1 MIKLITFDFWN
12 TLFVDRGEELRNEMR
27 KDFALS
33 RLEKYKPDLTRDE
46 VSSAFEVA
54 RLNFEL
60 QWRTFTSS
68 TMKDYVQ
75 VVCKELSISISS
87 NDQEEIVEFFETVL
101 LQHQPLLIPNA
112 GEAVR
117 NAKTR
122 LRVGLISDTGYSPGT
137 TLRKILGAHGI
148 ESYFDSFSFS
158 NETGY
163 LKPRLES
170 FLRIL
175 HDLKIRPEE
184 SVHIGDLEHTDIA
197 GAKRLGMK
205 AIKFIGVNKSA
216 TSESMA
222 DAVIENMAD
231 LPATLERL
239 GYNGGK

>member
-1 MIKLITFDFWN
+1 MIRLITFDFWN
-12 TLFVDRGEELRNEMR
+12 TLFVDRGEEIRNEMR
-27 KDFALS
+27 KDFALK
-33 RLEKYKPDLTRDE
+33 RLQEYKPGLTREDLH
-46 VSSAFEVA
+46 SAFEVA

-60 QWRTFTSS
+60 QWQRYTSS
-68 TMKDYVQ
+68 NMKDYVR
-75 VVCKELSISISS
+75 VVCNELGIEISVTH
-87 NDQEEIVEFFETVL
+87 DEGIVEFFETVL

-112 GEAVR
+112 GDAVR
-117 NAKTR
+117 NAKAR
-122 LRVGLISDTGYSPGT
+122 LKVGLISDTGYSPGT

-148 ESYFDSFSFS
+148 ESCFDSFSFS

-205 AIKFIGVNKSA
+205 AIKFIGANKLA
-216 TSESMA
+216 TRKSIA
-222 DAVIENMAD
+222 DQVIENMAE
-231 LPATLERL
+231 LPLALERL
-239 GYNGGK
+239 EYNGNE